1 MPIIRLSNYM
11 RLPSYILLTEK
22 NLDSLYLVRGYRVTR
37 LRTFNI
43 FVITNRLTYAV
54 TQVGAEPKCDG
65 FWGSGGDSF
74 LSVYNM
80 NEFGD
85 INSTRYQAGVTRQLF
100 ISSQDV

>member
-43 FVITNRLTYAV
+43 FVITNRSTYAV
-54 TQVGAEPKCDG
+54 T
-65 FWGSGGDSF
+65 
-74 LSVYNM
+74 
-80 NEFGD
+80 
-85 INSTRYQAGVTRQLF
+85 
-100 ISSQDV
+100 